1 MLVPFSWLKEYLDI
15 SISAEKLAEVLTFA
29 GLEVD
34 RVEKS
39 PLGFTGVVV
48 VKVVQTTPH
57 PEAERL
63 RVARVTDGTHE
74 YQIVCGA
81 SNCRENLITALAK
94 VGAQLT
100 DGDGQ
105 NFKIKKSK
113 LRGIESEGM
122 LCSSQELGLAD
133 EDSGII
139 ELQTDLPLGTDL
151 FELFGD
157 TLFDIT
163 LTPNLGHCMSIQG
176 IARELSTLL
185 NVPLKS
191 SKPLVSENAD
201 CSIHDLLNVSIDS
214 PAACLHYSCR
224 YIENIEIK
232 PSPQWLQKRLETCG
246 IRSIN
251 NIVDI
256 TNYILLEYGQPLHAF
271 DFDKIEGGELIITE
285 FAEDSSLT
293 TLDLIER
300 KLPKGSLV
308 ITDTKKILAI
318 AGIMGG
324 LSSAITENT
333 TRILVESAYFHP
345 SSIRKTSKALNLRT
359 DASSRFEKTID
370 PLQVTIALDRAI
382 TLIQELAGGQIA
394 LGQIDEIT
402 HSYTP
407 LQLHCRLS
415 KINSLLG
422 TSLSF
427 NEVENLLH
435 RLKFACTP
443 HYDEEAFTLIIPS
456 YRNDIRAEIDLVEEI
471 ARVYGYQHI
480 TLKEVKSI
488 HSLLPHSSLY
498 LMEKALRQRL
508 IAEGLQEVLTCDLIS
523 PKLAT
528 LCVEHIT
535 SEDPFIHVLAP
546 SSLDQSILRPS
557 MLPGLLQT
565 LKHNIDPQTDSLAV
579 FEIGLIHYRQN
590 HHFHEK
596 PMVGMLLTGKYAS
609 HFWETTQRQV
619 DFFDLKGV
627 LENLFEGLNLSTI
640 SYEPSSLQG
649 FHPTRQALITHD
661 HKTLGILGEVHPNL
675 ASKLDLKEKIYFA
688 EFSLSELIEPSTH
701 FISMENLP
709 IYPGSYRDWTAT
721 FKEATSYSTILN
733 TLKSIS
739 SRLVK
744 DISLVNLYR
753 SETLGVDKKNLS
765 FRFVYR
771 DDQKTLSLEMVE
783 KEHARILAFAQQ
795 KLKDYLF

>member
-1 MLVPFSWLKEYLDI
+1 MLVPLSWLKEYLDL
-15 SISAEKLAEVLTFA
+15 SISPEKIAEVLTFA

-34 RVEKS
+34 RVEKNS
-39 PLGFTGVVV
+39 LGFTGVVV
-48 VKVVQTTPH
+48 AKVLQAKPH

-63 RVARVTDGTHE
+63 RIATVSDGTHE

-81 SNCRENLITALAK
+81 SNCRENLVTALAK

-100 DGDGQ
+100 DGDGR

-113 LRGIESEGM
+113 LRGVESEGM
-122 LCSSQELGLAD
+122 LCSSQELGLSS

-139 ELQTDLPLGTDL
+139 ELSQDLPLGIDL
-151 FELFGD
+151 FEIFGD
-157 TLFDIT
+157 TIFDIS

-185 NVPLKS
+185 NIPLKS
-191 SKPLVSENAD
+191 SKPLVSENPN
-201 CSIHDLLNVSIDS
+201 CSIHDIIQVSIDS
-214 PAACLHYSCR
+214 PDACLQYSCR

-232 PSPQWLQKRLETCG
+232 PSPEWLKNRLEACG
-246 IRSIN
+246 VRSIN

-271 DFDKIEGGELIITE
+271 DFDKVAGGELIITE

-308 ITDTKKILAI
+308 ITDNEKILAV

-324 LSSAITENT
+324 LSSSITENT

-359 DASSRFEKTID
+359 DSSSRFEKTID
-370 PLQVTIALDRAI
+370 PLNVSLALDRAI
-382 TLIQELAGGQIA
+382 ALMQELAGGQIA
-394 LGQIDEIT
+394 LGKIDEIS
-402 HSYTP
+402 HPYTP
-407 LQLHCRLS
+407 LKLTCRLN

-422 TSLSF
+422 TKLSF
-427 NEVENLLH
+427 NEVETLLH
-435 RLKFACTP
+435 RLKFPCTP
-443 HYDEEAFTLIIPS
+443 HSNDESFTVIIPS
-456 YRNDIRAEIDLVEEI
+456 YRNDIRAEIDLVEEV

-488 HSLLPHSSLY
+488 HSLMPHSSLY
-498 LMEKALRQRL
+498 LMEKKLRQRL

-528 LCVEHIT
+528 LAVEHIAC
-535 SEDPFIHVLAP
+535 EDPLIHVLQP
-546 SSLDQSILRPS
+546 SSVDQSILRPS
-557 MLPGLLQT
+557 MLPGLLQI
-565 LKHNIDPQTDSLAV
+565 LKHNIDHQTNSLAV
-579 FEIGLIHYRQN
+579 FEIGLIHYRQDN
-590 HHFHEK
+590 HFHEK
-596 PMVGMLLTGKYAS
+596 PMVGILLTGNYET
-609 HFWETTQRQV
+609 HFWEKNPRKV

-627 LENLFEGLNLSTI
+627 LESVFMGLNLSTI
-640 SYEPSSLQG
+640 SYEPSSLEG
-649 FHPTRQALITHD
+649 FHPTRQATIKSR

-675 ASKLDLKEKIYFA
+675 ADKLDLKEKIYFA
-688 EFSLSELIEPSTH
+688 EFSLSELIESTSH
-701 FISMENLP
+701 FISMEALP
-709 IYPGSYRDWTAT
+709 IYPGSDRDWTAT
-721 FKEATSYSTILN
+721 FKEETPYSIILDS
-733 TLKSIS
+733 LKSIS

-744 DISLVNLYR
+744 NISLVNLYR
-753 SETLGVDKKNLS
+753 SETLGPDKKNLS
-765 FRFVYR
+765 FRFIYR

-795 KLKDYLF
+795 KLKDYLC